1 MLSVRAA
8 RLNSKGLTCRVFF
21 FDARLFSLWCSLP
34 FPPSPAASEI
44 PLWSFFPKAGASKSF
59 YSSLESKKRAQ
70 KETPE
75 PGSEARRY
83 TLGLRICGGSG
94 GNLPP

>member
-34 FPPSPAASEI
+34 FPPLRRLQRSLFGP
-44 PLWSFFPKAGASKSF
+44 FFQKQ
-59 YSSLESKKRAQ
+59 SLEEIFFESRV
-70 KETPE
+70 
-75 PGSEARRY
+75 
-83 TLGLRICGGSG
+83 
-94 GNLPP
+94 